1 MPDWVKIILD
11 LRAVCGSTRQVAR
24 MMNYGNPDYLSKMTR
39 DEIKDPPWSVG
50 DRLIELYRKHV
61 REELPLVGAM
71 QQRALIK

>member
-1 MPDWVKIILD
+1 
-11 LRAVCGSTRQVAR
+11 
-24 MMNYGNPDYLSKMTR
+24 MMNYGNPDYLGKMAR

-61 REELPLVGAM
+61 REELPMLGAM